1 MLFDDMASKMGTMVL
16 MSTVNQFMEYCI
28 EEKMTP
34 TVEKLKLYIFEN
46 TGKDVSNEFVE
57 LLLKLVL
64 NNVQIAILYAVNE
77 ASEKIAE
84 NMLDKPSNYMSFLRG
99 II

>member
-1 MLFDDMASKMGTMVL
+1 MLFDGIGSKLGMMV
-16 MSTVNQFMEYCI
+16 MISTVNQFMEYCI
-28 EEKMTP
+28 EEKLTP
-34 TVEKLKLYIFEN
+34 TVEALKQYIFEK
-46 TGKDVSNEFVE
+46 TGKNVTNEFVE

-84 NMLDKPSNYMSFLRG
+84 NMLDKPSNYMAFLRG

>member
-1 MLFDDMASKMGTMVL
+1 MLFDDLASKMSTIVL
-16 MSTVNQFMEYCI
+16 ISTVNQFMEYCI
-28 EEKMTP
+28 DEKMTP
-34 TVEKLKLYIFEN
+34 TIENLKQYILDK
-46 TGKDVSNEFVE
+46 TGKNLSNEYVE

-84 NMLDKPSNYMSFLRG
+84 NMLDKPSNYMAFLRG